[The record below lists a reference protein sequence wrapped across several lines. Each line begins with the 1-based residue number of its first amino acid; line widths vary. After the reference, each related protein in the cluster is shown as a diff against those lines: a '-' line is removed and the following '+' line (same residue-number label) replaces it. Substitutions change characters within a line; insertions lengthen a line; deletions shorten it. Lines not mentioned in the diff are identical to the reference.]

1 MGLWNTIRKW
11 SEQTTK
17 PKDKQ
22 DLSISDSKGDI
33 TLENIKQQFAD
44 VDDFVIKE
52 NQWGNETFFLICIS
66 SLVETITLQQ
76 VVINPLHSQVG
87 AEPEGI
93 FPISEKLKPDQLPKL
108 VMDVCS
114 GCTILLFKERKLI
127 LKINTFSPP
136 QRSISS
142 SESESSVLGPQDSF
156 TESIQTNLSLIKRR
170 LRTPYLKSTT
180 LILGTEARQ
189 TISVMYMENIA
200 NQENLDRVLFRL
212 KNIEFQGF
220 AGLPVLMQTMDDKPY
235 SPFPQFGITSRPD
248 NAMASLL
255 DGRIIFLMDGSPEVA
270 IAPATFFELF
280 ASPEDFY
287 NRWSTASLLRTIRFV
302 GFFLTI
308 LFTPTY
314 VSVLTFHQ
322 EMLPPAMLTLLAE
335 SRSRVPFPPIFE
347 ALLMEVTIDIL
358 REAGSR
364 MPTKIGQTIGI
375 VGGIVIGTAAVEAGL
390 ASNILIVIVAI
401 SALLSFLPSNYLM
414 SNASRVVRYIFIL
427 ASGIIGIYGQLIAFA
442 WLMIHLLNITSLGTP
457 YMTPVIPRSITDLG
471 NSIFRAPL
479 GFFFKRMGAGRVK
492 KHFVRPTDEE

>member
-1 MGLWNTIRKW
+1 MGLWNAIRNLSQK
-11 SEQTTK
+11 TAK
-17 PKDKQ
+17 PNNQQ
-22 DLSISDSKGDI
+22 DISFTESKEEI
-33 TLENIKQQFAD
+33 TLENIKQQFAN

-52 NQWGNETFFLICIS
+52 KQWGNEKCFLLCIR
-66 SLVETITLQQ
+66 SLVETITLQE

-87 AEPEGI
+87 GNPEEI
-93 FPISEKLKPDQLPKL
+93 FPVSETLKQDQLREL
-108 VMDVCS
+108 VMDICS
-114 GCTILLFKERKLI
+114 GCTILLFIERKLI

-136 QRSISS
+136 QRSISP

-170 LRTPYLKSTT
+170 LRTPNLKSTT

-189 TISVMYMENIA
+189 TVSVMYMENIA
-200 NQENLDRVLFRL
+200 NQENLDRVLYRL
-212 KNIEFQGF
+212 RNIEFHGF
-220 AGLPVLMQTMDDKPY
+220 TGLPVLMQALDDKPY

-255 DGRIIFLMDGSPEVA
+255 DGRIIFLMDGSPDVA

-335 SRSRVPFPPIFE
+335 SRSRVPFPPIIE
-347 ALLMEVTIDIL
+347 ALMMEITIDIL

-401 SALLSFLPSNYLM
+401 SALLSFLPANYLM

-427 ASGIIGIYGQLIAFA
+427 AAGIIGVYGQMLAFA
-442 WLMIHLLNITSLGTP
+442 WLMIHLLNVTSLGTP

-471 NSIFRAPL
+471 NSLFRAPL
-479 GFFFKRMGAGRVK
+479 VYFFKRMGAGRVK